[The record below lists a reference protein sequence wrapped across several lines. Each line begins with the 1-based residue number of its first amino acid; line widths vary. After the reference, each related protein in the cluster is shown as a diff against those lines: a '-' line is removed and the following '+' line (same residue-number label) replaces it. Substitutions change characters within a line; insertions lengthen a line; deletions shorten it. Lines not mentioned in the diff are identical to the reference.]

1 MRNIKTIAGIGLAAS
16 LLGTEASA
24 HHSLAMF
31 DLTHCKTITGT
42 VHTLEWNYPH
52 SWLWIQTPNA
62 QTGAAPLWWG
72 FEFMSP
78 SQARAIDPR
87 WSKTVVKRGDIVTVT
102 FGPLRDGR
110 NGGAVALVKIPD
122 GHVLGGTPGIC
133 GTPQRTR

>member
-1 MRNIKTIAGIGLAAS
+1 MQIPYKIAALGLTAS
-16 LLGTEASA
+16 LLASPASA

-31 DLTHCKTITGT
+31 DLVHCKTVTGT

-52 SWLWIQTPNA
+52 SWLWIQTPNPQPA
-62 QTGAAPLWWG
+62 AAPVWFG

-87 WSKTVVKRGDIVTVT
+87 WSKDVVKKGDIVTVT

-110 NGGAVALVKIPD
+110 NGGAVSSVRIPD

-133 GTPQRTR
+133 GTAQRTH

>member
-1 MRNIKTIAGIGLAAS
+1 MHMIKRITGLGLAAS
-16 LLGTEASA
+16 LLATPASA

-31 DLTHCKTITGT
+31 DLVKCKTITGT
-42 VHTLEWNYPH
+42 VDKLEWNYPH
-52 SWLWIQTPNA
+52 SWLWIKVPGPQSALPV
-62 QTGAAPLWWG
+62 WWG

-87 WSKTVVKRGDIVTVT
+87 WTKSVVQKGDIVTVT

-133 GTPQRTR
+133 GTSRRAG

>member
-1 MRNIKTIAGIGLAAS
+1 MNTIKKLAALGLAAP
-16 LLGTEASA
+16 LLATPASA

-42 VHTLEWNYPH
+42 VDKLEWNYPH
-52 SWLWIQTPNA
+52 SWLWIK
-62 QTGAAPLWWG
+62 APEPPSPAPVWWG

-78 SQARAIDPR
+78 SQAHAIDPR
-87 WSKTVVKRGDIVTVT
+87 WTKTVVKKGDIVTVT

-133 GTPQRTR
+133 GTASRYH

>member
-1 MRNIKTIAGIGLAAS
+1 MHTIKKMAGFGLAAS
-16 LLGTEASA
+16 LLATPASA

-31 DLTHCKTITGT
+31 DLVHCRTITGT
-42 VHTLEWNYPH
+42 VDKLEWNYPH
-52 SWLWIQTPNA
+52 SWLWIK
-62 QTGAAPLWWG
+62 APGPQSPLPVWWG

-78 SQARAIDPR
+78 SQARGIDPR
-87 WSKTVVKRGDIVTVT
+87 WSKSVVQKGDIVTVT

-133 GTPQRTR
+133 GTPRRAK

>member
-1 MRNIKTIAGIGLAAS
+1 MHFIKRIAGVGLVAS
-16 LLGTEASA
+16 MLATPAVA

-31 DLTHCKTITGT
+31 DLTHCKTVTGT
-42 VHTLEWNYPH
+42 VRTLEWNYPH

-62 QTGAAPLWWG
+62 QTGAPVWWG

-78 SQARAIDPR
+78 SQARGIDPR
-87 WSKTVVKRGDIVTVT
+87 WSKDVVKRGDIVTVT

-133 GTPQRTR
+133 GTASRKK